1 MSMILHM
8 VASTLNDV
16 GGDVVEVQTASI
28 TDQTSVVNTSGT
40 AAASVRFQ
48 SDATVDYIRQTTGNT
63 NDQYNWIEPAD
74 NAADYEIRA
83 TVVSGPTNGG
93 TATGASVNT
102 WHSLASDV
110 TFGVS
115 ITAIDASTTYVID
128 IDISK
133 DSGSTIAESG
143 RVTLTAEV
151 VNIGGL

>member
-8 VASTLNDV
+8 VAGTLNV
-16 GGDVVEVQTASI
+16 GGDAVEVQTASI
-28 TDQTSVVNTSGT
+28 TDQTSVVNTTGT
-40 AAASVRFQ
+40 SAASVIFQ
-48 SDATVDYIRQTTGNT
+48 SDATVDYIRQTIGNT

-93 TATGASVNT
+93 TATGASANT

-115 ITAIDASTTYVID
+115 ITALDAATIYVVD

-133 DSGSTIAESG
+133 DSGSTIAASG
-143 RVTLTAEV
+143 TITFRAEV

>member
-8 VASTLNDV
+8 VAGTLNV
-16 GGDVVEVQTASI
+16 GGDVVEVQTAFI
-28 TDQTSVVNTSGT
+28 TDQTAVVNTTGT
-40 AAASVRFQ
+40 SAASVIFQ
-48 SDATVDYIRQTTGNT
+48 SDATVDYIRQTIGNT

-115 ITAIDASTTYVID
+115 ITALDAASIYVVD

-133 DSGSTIAESG
+133 DSGSTISASG
-143 RVTLTAEV
+143 TITFRAEV

>member
-1 MSMILHM
+1 MILHM
-8 VASTLNDV
+8 VAGTLNV
-16 GGDVVEVQTASI
+16 GGDVVEVQTAFI
-28 TDQTSVVNTSGT
+28 TDQTAVVNTTGT
-40 AAASVRFQ
+40 SAASVIFQ
-48 SDATVDYIRQTTGNT
+48 SDATVDYIRQTIGNT

-115 ITAIDASTTYVID
+115 ITALDAASIYVVD

-133 DSGSTIAESG
+133 DSGSTISASG
-143 RVTLTAEV
+143 TITFRAEV